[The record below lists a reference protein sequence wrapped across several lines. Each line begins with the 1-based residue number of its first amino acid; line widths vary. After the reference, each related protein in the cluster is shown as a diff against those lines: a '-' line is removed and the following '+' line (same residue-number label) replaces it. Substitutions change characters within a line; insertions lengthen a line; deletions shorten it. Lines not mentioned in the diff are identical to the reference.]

1 MLYNCNLCNKEY
13 KSYQSLWNHNKIK
26 HNEIR
31 VINNNKECKFSC
43 DTCNKKFR
51 RNANLKYH
59 KNNTCKNNII
69 LKNDD
74 INKINILEN
83 EIIELKN
90 KINNISNNIIN
101 NKNNSNI
108 TNNTNNNCN
117 VNNGTVNIYINKTG
131 TENVL
136 ELNDSE
142 KNEIFNKEIYGIVS
156 FIKFINFNERLPN
169 NHSFCTKSLEG
180 KYLLSYNTEEE
191 KIESV
196 RKKYFYY
203 ELLTNSVEKMEIL
216 YKSCKNNFSKEK
228 QIKVENTIQ
237 SLKELKDKDYSNKS
251 LKDIKN
257 KLIDISYNNRE
268 IVLNTW
274 DNPNNNIQSMKI
286 PDDDELLKQ
295 LEDCDTSGNDSNCF
309 LPINNSDDSLSESET
324 DTDYILK
331 FTRKKSII

>member
-26 HNEIR
+26 HNELCLRIS
-31 VINNNKECKFSC
+31 NKECKFSC
-43 DTCNKKFR
+43 NTCNKKFR
-51 RNANLKYH
+51 KNANLKYH
-59 KNNTCKNNII
+59 KNNTCKNII
-69 LKNDD
+69 LKNDN
-74 INKINILEN
+74 INNFDDLKN

-90 KINNISNNIIN
+90 KINNISNNTLNNIN
-101 NKNNSNI
+101 NNNS
-108 TNNTNNNCN
+108 N

-142 KNEIFNKEIYGIVS
+142 KNEIFNKELSGIVS

-196 RKKYFYY
+196 RKKYFYH
-203 ELLTNSVEKMEIL
+203 ELLNNSVEKMEIL

-228 QIKVENTIQ
+228 QLKVENTIQ
-237 SLKELKDKDYSNKS
+237 SLKEIKDRDLSNKV
-251 LKDIKN
+251 LKEIKN
-257 KLIDISYNNRE
+257 KLIEISYNRRDT
-268 IVLNTW
+268 VLNTW
-274 DNPNNNIQSMKI
+274 DNPNNNIK
-286 PDDDELLKQ
+286 PNLKLDDDELLKQ

-309 LPINNSDDSLSESET
+309 LPINNSEDSLS
-324 DTDYILK
+324 DYEYDNDFILK
-331 FTRKKSII
+331 IGRKS